1 MLCVH
6 NLSSTDQDVI
16 VYLPASEFH
25 TPHRPAVELKGSVGD
40 LPHHSIYDILT
51 DLPSTVS
58 QNGTPS
64 PFAFKYVLIRLQ
76 ELCIWNWNPTNIS
89 GSILERWAS
98 LETPLKSQFPPEGLY
113 RAPYFLYN

>member
-1 MLCVH
+1 MIQRRRKHLAFGHGNFKWVNSSTPAIASFLRTYGIDRMLCVH

-76 ELCIWNWNPTNIS
+76 ELCI
-89 GSILERWAS
+89 
-98 LETPLKSQFPPEGLY
+98 
-113 RAPYFLYN
+113 